1 MAATFVVTQRPEID
15 ADVTA
20 VRNNLLYA
28 VYERKYKREFN
39 VFVTSADGR
48 ATEVE
53 VLTTSGIPL
62 IGDVHPYDPVALC
75 IKVAAKKNATRRTY
89 WRVVAEYDTSW
100 IVNSVTDNPLN
111 QLPEITFDGPG
122 FDRALVRDYFGID
135 VVNSSKRPFD
145 PPLVIDDNR
154 GLLRIVRNEASFDEA
169 YARTWRRKLNKT
181 AFGGADPLKARINSI
196 TASNALSNGILYW
209 QVTYEIEFRTHP
221 DDSFLPFVQDKGFTK
236 PDGTHFYDVAGKQY
250 STPQFMNGRGAKL
263 EDAVME
269 LPASSA
275 MTNSQTTVDVDAVQ
289 DNALFPPSK
298 KAPNGDGIVIGP
310 NYDFQVLIDDEIV
323 NVTGRALA
331 TPNPT
336 KNQWTIERG
345 YNNTTAAT
353 HAGGATARL
362 QPYYL
367 RFIPHGYAEFATLG
381 LPVV

>member
-62 IGDVHPYDPVALC
+62 IGDAHPYDPVALC
-75 IKVAAKKNATRRTY
+75 IKVTAKKNATRRTY

-111 QLPEITFDGPG
+111 QLPEVSYDGPA
-122 FDRALVRDYFGID
+122 FDRALIRDYFGID

-154 GLLRIVRNEASFDEA
+154 GLLRVTRNEASFDEA

-181 AFGGADPLKARINSI
+181 AFGGDDSVKARINSI
-196 TASNALSNGILYW
+196 TASNALSNRILYW
-209 QVTYEIEFRTHP
+209 QITYEIEFRTHP

-236 PDGTHFYDVAGKQY
+236 PDGTTITKGTADGVALGVAPYTAECSIYAANEYISYAVEAGVIDTDGDWYVRSVVYFGTVKYVGK
-250 STPQFMNGRGAKL
+250 
-263 EDAVME
+263 
-269 LPASSA
+269 
-275 MTNSQTTVDVDAVQ
+275 
-289 DNALFPPSK
+289 NALMK
-298 KAPNGDGIVIGP
+298 V
-310 NYDFQVLIDDEIV
+310 
-323 NVTGRALA
+323 
-331 TPNPT
+331 
-336 KNQWTIERG
+336 
-345 YNNTTAAT
+345 
-353 HAGGATARL
+353 
-362 QPYYL
+362 
-367 RFIPHGYAEFATLG
+367 FA
-381 LPVV
+381 

>member
-62 IGDVHPYDPVALC
+62 IGDTHPYDPVALC
-75 IKVAAKKNATRRTY
+75 IKVTAKKNATRRTY

-111 QLPEITFDGPG
+111 QLPEVSYDGPA
-122 FDRALVRDYFGID
+122 FDRALIRDYFGID

-154 GLLRIVRNEASFDEA
+154 GLLRVTRNEASFDEA

-250 STPQFMNGRGAKL
+250 STPQFMNGRGGKL
-263 EDAVME
+263 EDAHCP
-269 LPASSA
+269 LPNAI
-275 MTNSQTTVDVDAVQ
+275 TNVATTFDMPTSRHR
-289 DNALFPPSK
+289 ALFPPDK
-298 KAPNGDGIVIGP
+298 KAPNADGIVIGP
-310 NYDFQVLIDDEIV
+310 NYDFQIRIDDEIM
-323 NVTGRALA
+323 NVTSVAAGVPFV
-331 TPNPT
+331 TYT
-336 KNQWTIERG
+336 VTRG
-345 YNNTTAAT
+345 YNGTTAVA
-353 HAGGATARL
+353 HAANTEVYL
-362 QPYYL
+362 EPYYL